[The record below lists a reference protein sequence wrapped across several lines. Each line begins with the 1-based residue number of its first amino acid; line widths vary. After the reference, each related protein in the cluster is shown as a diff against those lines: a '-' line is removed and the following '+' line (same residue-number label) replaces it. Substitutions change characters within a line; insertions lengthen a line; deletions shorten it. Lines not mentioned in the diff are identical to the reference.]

1 MQGNSRTV
9 ESQQPGVHEKLE
21 AIVEKYQHTL
31 NRRPIH
37 AHTQQA
43 FDDIADWLSDWQGEV
58 ILDSCCGVG
67 KSTAGLALQYPD
79 ARVIGVDKSALRVG
93 KHAHYQSSQDNYR
106 VVRADV
112 VDFWRLM
119 RSAHDES
126 SWRVTGHYLLYPNPY
141 PKPSQVQKRWHASQ
155 AMPDLMALSERME
168 VRSNWLIY
176 LEEFAIAAAKY
187 GMECQISPV
196 DPALPARTPFELKY
210 QNSGQTCW
218 QLLGKRTGS

>member
-9 ESQQPGVHEKLE
+9 ESQQAGVHEKLA
-21 AIVEKYQHTL
+21 AIVEKYQRTL

-43 FDDIADWLSDWQGEV
+43 FDEVTEWLGDWQGEV

-67 KSTAGLALQYPD
+67 KSTAGLSLRYPD
-79 ARVIGVDKSALRVG
+79 ARIIGVDKSALRVG
-93 KHAHYQSSQDNYR
+93 KHAHYQSEQPNYR
-106 VVRADV
+106 VIRADV

-119 RSAHDES
+119 RSASEHS
-126 SWRVTGHYLLYPNPY
+126 AWRISGHYLLYPNPY
-141 PKPSQVQKRWHASQ
+141 PKASQVQKRWHASQ
-155 AMPDLMALSERME
+155 AMPDLMALAPTIE

-176 LEEFAIAAAKY
+176 LEEFKLAAQMYGMQCEIAA
-187 GMECQISPV
+187 V
-196 DPALPARTPFELKY
+196 DPAAPARTPFEYKY

-218 QLLGKRTGS
+218 QLQGHKIA

>member
-9 ESQQPGVHEKLE
+9 ESQQSGVHDKLE
-21 AIVEKYQHTL
+21 AVVAKYQRTE

-43 FDDIADWLSDWQGEV
+43 FDAIAEWLRDWQGEV

-67 KSTAGLALQYPD
+67 KSAAGLAERFPD

-93 KHAHYQSSQDNYR
+93 KHSHYQSEQANYQ

-119 RSAHDES
+119 RDAQSGSAWHIG
-126 SWRVTGHYLLYPNPY
+126 GHYLFYPNPY
-141 PKPSQVQKRWHASQ
+141 PKPSQLQKRWHASQ
-155 AMPDLMALSERME
+155 AMPDLMALAPRIE

-176 LEEFAIAAAKY
+176 LQEFALAAQQY
-187 GMECQISPV
+187 GLSGQIQQVDLTQPPV
-196 DPALPARTPFELKY
+196 TPFEQKY
-210 QNSGQTCW
+210 HNSGQTCW
-218 QLLGKRTGS
+218 QYVAARAR